1 VKQSRSFRSHLII
14 GSLLWTLGLLP
25 IVHLTSMLF
34 IRPPRV
40 FTLRI
45 GHGGLLM
52 LVGAL
57 LFMLA
62 GLWLVRRGFSPFD
75 RLRMHLSALRLGQE
89 RRIEGN
95 YPAEVAPLV
104 SDLNSLLDHRER
116 IVTRALAKAAD
127 LAHGLKT
134 PLAVL
139 AQEGERAEAAGQ
151 SDLAA
156 SIREQVD
163 RMRLQIDYHLAHA
176 RAETSGATPGTRCS
190 VLVSASGLS
199 RTLQHLYAGR
209 GLAIEVEVSPDHSV
223 RARREDLDEMI
234 GNLLDNAC
242 KWAKSRVTVRS
253 AASDNGIVITVD
265 DDGPGLDPSLRE
277 SVLQRGV
284 RADEAAPGTG
294 FGLAIVSDLAELYGG
309 SISLTA
315 SAMGGLQARLVLPA
329 A

>member
-1 VKQSRSFRSHLII
+1 VKESRSFRSRLII
-14 GSLLWTLGLLP
+14 GSLLWTAGLLP
-25 IVHLTSMLF
+25 IAHMLSMLW
-34 IRPPRV
+34 IRPSHSFIMR
-40 FTLRI
+40 FD
-45 GHGGLLM
+45 HGAVVVLM
-52 LVGAL
+52 GAL
-57 LFMLA
+57 LFMLG
-62 GLWLVRRGFSPFD
+62 GLWLVRRSFSPFD
-75 RLRMHLSALRLGQE
+75 RLRTHLSALRLGQE
-89 RRIEGN
+89 RRIEGD

-104 SDLNSLLDHRER
+104 TDLNSLLEHRER

-151 SDLAA
+151 SDLAI
-156 SIREQVD
+156 SIREQVE

-190 VLVSASGLS
+190 VLVSASGLA

-209 GLAIEVEVSPDHSV
+209 GLAIVVEVPPEHSV
-223 RARREDLDEMI
+223 QARREDLDEMI

-253 AASDNGIVITVD
+253 AVTDNGVVITVD

-294 FGLAIVSDLAELYGG
+294 FGLAIVSDLAELYSG
-309 SISLTA
+309 SISLTG
-315 SAMGGLQARLVLPA
+315 SPEGGLQSRLVLPA